1 MFTKKE
7 EYDYFDE
14 FEKISLLTIDAAE
27 FLSRNLKNY
36 QLDSLEEQL
45 TALHKIEHAADE
57 KKYEMM
63 HYLYQDFL
71 PPIERDDIIEL
82 SHVLD
87 AVLDNIEDVLIRMD
101 MYQIETIQK
110 EMFAFIELVDEAVY
124 KLLEMI
130 RELHN
135 FKKSKRLF
143 SIIAEINTIE
153 EKGDI
158 IYQRAVKNLHFNKS
172 DFSLSYRYSKIY
184 DAFEKCCD
192 SFEHVANSAEAIMLK
207 NS

>member
-45 TALHKIEHAADE
+45 AAIHKIERVADE

-82 SHVLD
+82 SHALD

-101 MYQIETIQK
+101 MYQIESIQK
-110 EMFAFIELVDEAVY
+110 EMLTFIELVDEAAY

-130 RELHN
+130 RELYN

-172 DFSLSYRYSKIY
+172 DFSQSYRYSKIY
-184 DAFEKCCD
+184 DAFEECCD
-192 SFEHVANSAEAIMLK
+192 SFEHVADSAEAIVLK

>member
-7 EYDYFDE
+7 EYNYFNE
-14 FEKISLLTIDAAE
+14 FEKISLLIIDAAD
-27 FLSRNLKNY
+27 FLSTNLKNY
-36 QLDSLEEQL
+36 QLESLEGQL
-45 TALHKIEHAADE
+45 EAIHKIEHAADE

-71 PPIERDDIIEL
+71 PPIEREDLIGL

-101 MYQIETIQK
+101 MYQIE
-110 EMFAFIELVDEAVY
+110 EVRPDMFVFRELVEKASY
-124 KLLEMI
+124 KLSDMI
-130 RELHN
+130 KELHN
-135 FKKSKRLF
+135 FKRSKTLF

-153 EKGDI
+153 EKGDVV
-158 IYQRAVKNLHFNKS
+158 YQRAVKNLHFDKS
-172 DFSLSYRYSKIY
+172 DFSQSYRYSKIY
-184 DAFEKCCD
+184 DAFERCCD
-192 SFEHVANSAEAIMLK
+192 SFEHVADSVEAIILK